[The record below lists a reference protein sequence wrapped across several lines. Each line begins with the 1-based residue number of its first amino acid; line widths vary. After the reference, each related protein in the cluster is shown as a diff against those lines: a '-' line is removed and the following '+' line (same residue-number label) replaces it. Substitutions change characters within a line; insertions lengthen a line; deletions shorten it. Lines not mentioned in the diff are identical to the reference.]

1 LSLSLGVAAVS
12 LLAIWM
18 ISPRFDI
25 DVVSLVDDWA
35 AYFYSPDQ
43 IADVFRLQNP
53 ETERFRPGVIV
64 WGYLQW
70 HTFGAPESLV
80 GPNVWNV
87 LRLAILVGG
96 LTLFTA
102 LALPVRRGRLE
113 LVLYVGLAS
122 IPAFVVV
129 LVPKFARDIARFGP
143 QEPLLI
149 GGMAL
154 GGSLLFLAAGALLA
168 GDRPLRTLSVA
179 VVAVFGAVTWAL
191 GVYQKELSICVLPI
205 LAAVGWEGRAQLRAW
220 GGLSRGRKLALAV
233 IAAVVA
239 LPLLHVAIET
249 LRILQ
254 RGDLVYEEQ
263 TGDRGIA
270 SVQVLWDWAHE
281 AVPENARL
289 LCYGAVA
296 LTVIAS
302 VVRRRIDTIAVGI
315 LVSGVLTFVYA
326 GLSGVVATRYY
337 IPIVALFAVAFAISL
352 ARLPTPIVA
361 AGVLAVFFSFMP
373 PSGTRDDVR
382 AWVDEELAAGV
393 LVQEVVDQQ
402 ASGCTV
408 AVAGLDLE
416 ASAALPVAVGVT
428 DAGPAK
434 PCAPGEAVLVVGPH
448 PEGAGLTAACVES
461 ALEPLV
467 ESPVGTVY
475 RCAELRPGDE
485 PARLVER
492 NRLEPVVSG

>member
-1 LSLSLGVAAVS
+1 VGAVS

-43 IADVFRLQNP
+43 IADVFRLSNP
-53 ETERFRPGVIV
+53 ETERFRPGVVV

-87 LRLAILVGG
+87 LRLVILIAG

-122 IPAFVVV
+122 VPAFVVV

-154 GGSLLFLAAGALLA
+154 GGSLLFLAARALLDGARPVGVVSVTALAVTGAVAWALGTYQKEISVCVLPLLA
-168 GDRPLRTLSVA
+168 G
-179 VVAVFGAVTWAL
+179 VVWA
-191 GVYQKELSICVLPI
+191 
-205 LAAVGWEGRAQLRAW
+205 GRSQLRAW
-220 GGLSRGRKLALAV
+220 GGLSRTRKVALGA
-233 IAAVVA
+233 IAAVVV

-254 RGDLVYEEQ
+254 RGDLVYDDE
-263 TGDRGIA
+263 GGNHGLA
-270 SVQVLWDWAHE
+270 SVEALWDWTHE

-289 LCYGAVA
+289 LCYAAVA
-296 LTVIAS
+296 LTLIAS
-302 VVRRRIDTIAVGI
+302 VVRARIDAIAVGA
-315 LVSGVLTFVYA
+315 LLSGVLTFVYA

-337 IPIVALFAVAFAISL
+337 IPIVALFAVAFAVSL

-373 PSGTRDDVR
+373 PPGTREDVQ
-382 AWVDEELAAGV
+382 AWVNEERAAGS
-393 LVQEVVDQQ
+393 LVREI
-402 ASGCTV
+402 AARESSGCTV
-408 AVAGLDLE
+408 AAAGLDLE
-416 ASAALPVAVGVT
+416 ASRALPIVVGVT
-428 DAGPAK
+428 DAGNDK
-434 PCAPGEAVLVVGPH
+434 PCAPGETVLVAGPH
-448 PEGAGLTAACVES
+448 EAGTALAAACVES

-467 ESPVGTVY
+467 QSPIGTVY
-475 RCAELRPGDE
+475 RCAELRPGSTS
-485 PARLVER
+485 ARLVAR
-492 NRLEPVVSG
+492 HRLEPIVRD

>member
-1 LSLSLGVAAVS
+1 
-12 LLAIWM
+12 M
-18 ISPRFDI
+18 ISPRFEI

-43 IADVFRLQNP
+43 ISDVFRLGNP

-70 HTFGAPESLV
+70 HTLGAPESLF
-80 GPNVWNV
+80 GPNAWNV
-87 LRLAILVGG
+87 LRVVILVAG

-102 LALPVRRGRLE
+102 LALPIRRGRLE
-113 LVLYVGLAS
+113 LALYVGLAS

-154 GGSLLFLAAGALLA
+154 GGSLLFLAARALFDGSREVGVVSVSALVIAGAL
-168 GDRPLRTLSVA
+168 
-179 VVAVFGAVTWAL
+179 TWAL
-191 GVYQKELSICVLPI
+191 GVYQKEISICVLPL
-205 LAAVGWEGRAQLRAW
+205 LAGVLWAGRSQLRAW
-220 GGLSRGRKLALAV
+220 GGLGRARMVALGV
-233 IAAVVA
+233 IAAVTV

-249 LRILQ
+249 MRIL
-254 RGDLVYEEQ
+254 RGGDLVYEEQ
-263 TGDRGIA
+263 VGDRGLA
-270 SVQVLWDWAHE
+270 SIQVLWDWTHE

-289 LCYGAVA
+289 LCYGAIV
-296 LTVIAS
+296 LTVVAS
-302 VVRRRIDTIAVGI
+302 IVRARIDAVAVGA
-315 LVSGVLTFVYA
+315 LLSGVLTFAYA

-373 PSGTRDDVR
+373 PPGTREEVQ
-382 AWVDEELAAGV
+382 AWVNEERAAGSF
-393 LVQEVVDQQ
+393 VQEV
-402 ASGCTV
+402 AARHSSGCVV

-416 ASAALPVAVGVT
+416 ATRALPIVVGVT
-428 DAGPAK
+428 DAGRTEA
-434 PCAPGEAVLVVGPH
+434 CAPGDAVLVAGPH
-448 PEGAGLTAACVES
+448 QAGAALAAACIES
-461 ALEPLV
+461 TLEPLMR
-467 ESPVGTVY
+467 SPLGIVY
-475 RCAELRPGDE
+475 RCGELRPGGAE
-485 PARLVER
+485 LVAR
-492 NRLEPVVSG
+492 NRLQPIVLD